1 MINAIFGKIGRV
13 ASEEVILELVSKK
26 CIPILLYGLEVIP
39 LTNSDK
45 KSLDFV
51 INRFFMK
58 LFKTGNIETV
68 QQCQLHFGF
77 ELPST
82 QLERRA
88 AIFLLK
94 CGDGV

>member
-68 QQCQLHFGF
+68 QQCQLYFGF
-77 ELPST
+77 ELPSI

-88 AIFLLK
+88 AKFLLN
-94 CGDGV
+94 CGDGI